1 MSSDAL
7 EERTQTA
14 DLDDMAE
21 RMRSEMCPSDDD
33 DDVPELLESV
43 SPSYESATEEDFS
56 LTLR

>member
-7 EERTQTA
+7 DEKTQAA
-14 DLDDMAE
+14 DLDDMTE
-21 RMRSEMCPSDDD
+21 RMRSEMCLNDDS
-33 DDVPELLESV
+33 VPGLLESD